1 MSKKFNEF
9 KNLHQSDDLFVLPNV
24 WNAKS
29 ATLFQEVKFP
39 AIATSSMAVANSIG
53 YEDGEEM
60 PFNDYLFVIKRILSS
75 VQIPLSVDME
85 MGYGKQDEQISSNIQ
100 TLADLGVVGINIED
114 SSINKSG
121 RTLKDAKIFSNTIKN
136 IKNTLKIK
144 GIDLFLNVRC
154 DTYLLNVE
162 DKQRETLDRVKLY
175 ESAGAD
181 GIFLPGICN
190 ETDILEVVNNIKLP
204 LNVMCVPGLP
214 DFNRLK
220 KLGVK
225 RISMGPFMFNK
236 LYTNITTLAKAIN
249 EEKSFAIIL

>member
-1 MSKKFNEF
+1 
-9 KNLHQSDDLFVLPNV
+9 
-24 WNAKS
+24 
-29 ATLFQEVKFP
+29 
-39 AIATSSMAVANSIG
+39 
-53 YEDGEEM
+53 
-60 PFNDYLFVIKRILSS
+60 
-75 VQIPLSVDME
+75 ME

-100 TLADLGVVGINIED
+100 TLANLGVVGINIED
-114 SSINKSG
+114 SSISITG
-121 RTLKDAKIFSNTIKN
+121 RTLKDAKIFSNTISN
-136 IKNTLKIK
+136 IKNSLKTK

-162 DKQRETLDRVKLY
+162 DKQRETLGRVKLY
-175 ESAGAD
+175 ESSGAD